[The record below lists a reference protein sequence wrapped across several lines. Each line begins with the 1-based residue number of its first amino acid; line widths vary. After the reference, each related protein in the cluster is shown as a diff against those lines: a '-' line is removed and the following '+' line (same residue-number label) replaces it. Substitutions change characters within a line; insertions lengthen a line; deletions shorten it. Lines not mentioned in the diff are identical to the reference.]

1 VEWVCEDGV
10 IEVMACE
17 EDESAIACA
26 TSCLR

>member
-1 VEWVCEDGV
+1 MEWVCEDGV